1 MRAPL
6 VIAISAALLI
16 VGCGQQSTGNQA
28 QKTPVQQAPAGPPP
42 VPASATAV
50 RGSLSISGLT
60 DLPGG
65 LSLRLRLLDMSD
77 PSIVPPVV
85 AERLEPAPPS
95 LPYTFALPYETAKIN
110 PEGKYVM
117 EAALLTGD
125 VVLYGTDNPP
135 AVLSNGA
142 PDRADIALVR
152 GGGLP
157 APNIPPADL
166 LQQDFDK
173 LERSIGGM
181 KRFNGESIE
190 DDITVGWDA
199 FADSNGV
206 RFARQ
211 VIDYPKT
218 GQVSFKFAYKDG
230 QPWVLVREQRGMTA
244 YVGWG
249 KDGSLVLNRDNND
262 TPMEEGDIA
271 ELKAMAEK
279 LLAQASAKAG
289 K

>member
-16 VGCGQQSTGNQA
+16 VGCGQKQASNQTQQA
-28 QKTPVQQAPAGPPP
+28 QAQQAPAGPPP

-50 RGSLSISGLT
+50 RGSLSIDGLN
-60 DLPGG
+60 DLPAGFN
-65 LSLRLRLLDMSD
+65 LRMRLLDMSD

-85 AERLEPAPPS
+85 AERVEPAPPS
-95 LPYTFALPYETAKIN
+95 LPYTYALPYETAKIN
-110 PEGKYVM
+110 PEGKYVL
-117 EAALLTGD
+117 EASLLKGD
-125 VVLYGTDNPP
+125 VVLYGTENPP
-135 AVLSNGA
+135 AVLAQGA

-157 APNIPPADL
+157 APNMPPADL
-166 LQQDFDK
+166 LKQDFDK

-199 FADSNGV
+199 FADSTGV

-230 QPWVLVREQRGMTA
+230 QPWVLVREQGGVAA

-249 KDGSLVLNRDNND
+249 KDGSLVLNRDAND
-262 TPMEEGDIA
+262 KQMEDADIA
-271 ELKAMAEK
+271 NLKGMAEK
-279 LLAQASAKAG
+279 LYSQASAKAG

>member
-16 VGCGQQSTGNQA
+16 VGCGQQSTSNQTQQA
-28 QKTPVQQAPAGPPP
+28 PVQQAPAGPPP

-50 RGSLSISGLT
+50 RGSLSIEGLN

-77 PSIVPPVV
+77 PSIVPPVM
-85 AERLEPAPPS
+85 AERVEPAPAS
-95 LPYTFALPYETAKIN
+95 LPYTYALPYETASVN
-110 PEGKYVM
+110 PQGKYVI

-135 AVLSNGA
+135 AVLAQGA

-166 LQQDFDK
+166 LKQEFDK

-181 KRFNGESIE
+181 KRYNGESIE

-199 FADSNGV
+199 FADSSGV

-218 GQVSFKFAYKDG
+218 GQVSFRFAYKNG
-230 QPWVLVREQRGMTA
+230 QPWVLVREKSGVA
-244 YVGWG
+244 AHVGWG
-249 KDGSLVLNRDNND
+249 KDGSLVLNRDVND
-262 TPMEEGDIA
+262 KPMEEADIA

-279 LLAQASAKAG
+279 LYAQASAKV

>member
-6 VIAISAALLI
+6 VIAISAVLLL
-16 VGCGQQSTGNQA
+16 VGCGQQSGNNQA
-28 QKTPVQQAPAGPPP
+28 QQTQVKKAPAGPPP

-50 RGSLSISGLT
+50 RGSLSIDGLN
-60 DLPGG
+60 DLPGS

-85 AERLEPAPPS
+85 AERLEPAPPT
-95 LPYTFALPYETAKIN
+95 LPYTYALPYESASIN
-110 PEGKYVM
+110 AEGKYVM
-117 EAALLTGD
+117 EAALVTGD

-135 AVLSNGA
+135 AVLAQGA

-166 LQQDFDK
+166 LRQDFDK

-181 KRFNGESIE
+181 KRFSGESIE

-211 VIDYPKT
+211 VVDYPKT
-218 GQVSFKFAYKDG
+218 GQVSFRFAYQNG
-230 QPWVLVREQRGMTA
+230 QPWVLVREQRGVTA

-262 TPMEEGDIA
+262 RPMEEAEIA
-271 ELKAMAEK
+271 ELKSMAEK
-279 LLAQASAKAG
+279 LYAQASAKAG
-289 K
+289 

>member
-6 VIAISAALLI
+6 VIAISAVLLL
-16 VGCGQQSTGNQA
+16 VGCGQQSGNDQA
-28 QKTPVQQAPAGPPP
+28 QQVQVQQAPAGPPP

-50 RGSLSISGLT
+50 RGSLSIDGLT
-60 DLPGG
+60 ELPRS

-85 AERLEPAPPS
+85 AERVEPAPS
-95 LPYTFALPYETAKIN
+95 TLPYTYALPYESAKIN
-110 PEGKYVM
+110 AEGKYVM
-117 EAALLTGD
+117 EAALVTGE
-125 VVLYGTDNPP
+125 VVLYGTDNAP
-135 AVLSNGA
+135 AVLAQGA

-157 APNIPPADL
+157 APNIPPAEL
-166 LQQDFDK
+166 LRQDFDK

-199 FADSNGV
+199 FADSSGV

-211 VIDYPKT
+211 VVDYPKT
-218 GQVSFKFAYKDG
+218 GQVSFRFAYKDG
-230 QPWVLVREQRGMTA
+230 QPWVLVREQRGVTA

-262 TPMEEGDIA
+262 KPMEEGDIA

-279 LLAQASAKAG
+279 LYVEASAKAG
-289 K
+289 